1 MSNVAEDAKT
11 TVEELLK
18 VISTKNVIAEPI
30 EVGDNVVITITKVGL
45 GFGTGTGEGKGDKGV
60 MGSGRG
66 VGGVAGVSPVAV
78 VIVHKSMTGP
88 EGVEVKSL
96 TPPSAVGKAIGE
108 IASTMME
115 RFNASKP
122 KTEKKAE

>member
-1 MSNVAEDAKT
+1 MSAVEQDAKT

-45 GFGTGTGEGKGDKGV
+45 GFGTGAGEGKGEKGEA
-60 MGSGRG
+60 GSGRG
-66 VGGVAGVSPVAV
+66 MGGVAGVSPVAV
-78 VIVHKSMTGP
+78 IIVHKSMTGP

-96 TPPSAVGKAIGE
+96 VPPSAVGKAIGE
-108 IASTMME
+108 IASTIME
-115 RFNASKP
+115 RVGKSKP

>member
-1 MSNVAEDAKT
+1 MSAVEQDAKT

-45 GFGTGTGEGKGDKGV
+45 GFGTGAGEGKGEKGEA
-60 MGSGRG
+60 GSGRG
-66 VGGVAGVSPVAV
+66 MGGVAGVSPVAV
-78 VIVHKSMTGP
+78 IIVHKSMTGP

-96 TPPSAVGKAIGE
+96 VPPSAVGKAIGE
-108 IASTMME
+108 IASTIME
-115 RFNASKP
+115 RVKSKP
-122 KTEKKAE
+122 KTEKQAE